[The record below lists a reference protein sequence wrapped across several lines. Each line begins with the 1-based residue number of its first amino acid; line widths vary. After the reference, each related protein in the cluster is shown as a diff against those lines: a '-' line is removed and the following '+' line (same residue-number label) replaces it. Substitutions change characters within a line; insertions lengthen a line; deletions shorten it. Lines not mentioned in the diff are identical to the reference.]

1 MVILGAGDEVVVDCT
16 GSDYGDDGGCA
27 SIIRGDVGGVVTDW

>member
-1 MVILGAGDEVVVDCT
+1 MVILGAGDEVVVKCT

-27 SIIRGDVGGVVTDW
+27 SVIGGDIGRVVTDQ